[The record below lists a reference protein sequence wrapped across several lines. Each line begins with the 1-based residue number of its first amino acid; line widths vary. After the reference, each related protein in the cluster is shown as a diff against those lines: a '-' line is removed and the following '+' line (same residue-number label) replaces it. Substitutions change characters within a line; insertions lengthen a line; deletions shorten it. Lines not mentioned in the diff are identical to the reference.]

1 MDCGYSKKKEPPIA
15 IHTVRSRQPP
25 DRPRHSSQDL
35 PSMRAPSAATSALLT
50 NPSDPRST
58 SSSSRETSRSSVSG
72 SSRHSDRHVGRS
84 GRVVSSERAIAGSSK
99 DAPAKS
105 LRRSAEGSRTPTRD
119 DGTLKPKG
127 KRDSKVRTPDGQ
139 TQEHGRRVK
148 RRQEP
153 GAVVAGETLQGRDYI
168 GTCAPQREDQSE
180 FRQNH
185 EPRAARS
192 FAKDEYTVGWICAL
206 PGEMAASEAMLD
218 EIHEGLQDP
227 DPQDNNTYT
236 LGQIR
241 SHKVVIASLPAG
253 NYGTN
258 PAATVARDMLR
269 TFKSIRIGLL
279 VGIGGGVPSKAHDIR
294 LGDVVVSQP
303 TPSSGGIIQFDRG
316 KTIGNGQFQRT
327 GVLPPPPQ
335 LLLTALSKLQATHKW
350 KDSQISRF
358 LISMTEKYPK
368 MRKTYAYQGAAKN
381 RLCGAAYDHPEEEPC
396 QFCCKSLHEVF
407 REPRDSEGPTIHYEN
422 IASSNQVMR
431 HGATRDSLEKELN
444 VLCFEMEAAG
454 LAFHFPCLVIRGIY
468 DYSDSHKSKVW
479 QDYAAATAAA
489 FAKELLL
496 VIHAHRVLQESPI
509 QMLSESV

>member
-1 MDCGYSKKKEPPIA
+1 MGRGYSKRKEPPIA
-15 IHTVRSRQPP
+15 ITTARPQQQP

-35 PSMRAPSAATSALLT
+35 HSLCAPSAASSALLT

-58 SSSSRETSRSSVSG
+58 SSSSRETSRTSVSG

-84 GRVVSSERAIAGSSK
+84 GKVVSSERAIAGSSK

-119 DGTLKPKG
+119 DSTLKPKG
-127 KRDSKVRTPDGQ
+127 KRDSEVRTPDGQ

-153 GAVVAGETLQGRDYI
+153 GAVVAGETLQERDRI
-168 GTCAPQREDQSE
+168 GTSISHKDDKSRS
-180 FRQNH
+180 RQAQ
-185 EPRAARS
+185 EPKAARF
-192 FAKDEYTVGWICAL
+192 FAKDVYTVGWICAL
-206 PGEMAASEAMLD
+206 PGEMAASEAILD
-218 EIHEGLQDP
+218 EIHGGLQDP

-236 LGQIR
+236 LGQMQG
-241 SHKVVIASLPAG
+241 HKIVIASLPAG

-303 TPSSGGIIQFDRG
+303 TAASGGVIQFDRG
-316 KTIGNGQFQRT
+316 KTISRDQFQRT

-335 LLLTALSKLQATHKW
+335 LLLTALNKLQATHKRE
-350 KDSQISRF
+350 DSQILKF
-358 LISMTEKYPK
+358 LTSMIKKYPK
-368 MRKTYAYQGAAKN
+368 MMGTYTYQGAAKDH
-381 RLCGAAYDHPEEEPC
+381 LCGAAYDHPNRKPC
-396 QFCCKSLHEVF
+396 QFCYNSLHEVF
-407 REPRDSEGPTIHYEN
+407 RKPRESESPTIHYGN

-431 HGATRDSLEKELN
+431 HGATRDRLGKELN
-444 VLCFEMEAAG
+444 ALCFETEAAG
-454 LAFHFPCLVIRGIY
+454 LVFHFPCLVIRGIC
-468 DYSDSHKSKVW
+468 DYSDSHKNKLW

-496 VIHAHRVLQESPI
+496 VIPAHQVRQESPI
-509 QMLSESV
+509 KVLGESI